1 MTISFGSNHLYIV
14 PNGQAAYSKLI
25 REDGLNSRKVNKI
38 DNNKVL
44 VLDGQ
49 DYLDYEKAVKNIAN
63 TYNIPAHSQILNGYA
78 DRAVKI
84 DLRKAID

>member
-1 MTISFGSNHLYIV
+1 MITNLLQVVNNYVKFCKYVS
-14 PNGQAAYSKLI
+14 
-25 REDGLNSRKVNKI
+25 NKI
-38 DNNKVL
+38 L

-63 TYNIPAHSQILNGYA
+63 IYSIPAHSQILKGYA

-84 DLRKAID
+84 DLRYAID

>member
-1 MTISFGSNHLYIV
+1 MTISFGSNHLYVV
-14 PNGQAAYSKLI
+14 PSGQDAYAKLI

-38 DNNKVL
+38 DNNKIL
-44 VLDGQ
+44 VLDGR

-63 TYNIPAHSQILNGYA
+63 IYSIPAHSQILKGYA

-84 DLRKAID
+84 DLRNAID